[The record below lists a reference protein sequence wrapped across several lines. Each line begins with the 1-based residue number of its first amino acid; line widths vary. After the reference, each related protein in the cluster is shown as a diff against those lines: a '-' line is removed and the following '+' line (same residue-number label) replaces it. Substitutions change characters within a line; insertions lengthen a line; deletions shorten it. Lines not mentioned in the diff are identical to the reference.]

1 MASGPRTQQVND
13 WVTVQPKADDWVDV
27 KPQSDDWVASPGRGS
42 RPNLPKLTPDTSN
55 RPGFLRTLWDKSV
68 LNLPQ
73 SIPAFGEM
81 LKRGGD
87 VKQSIEGLE
96 QITPEMWAAHDA
108 RIKATR
114 QTGQPTRRET
124 FIGPPVDSSS
134 QDESSW
140 GEIAGTMASEP
151 LNAAILG
158 AATGMAV
165 KGFRLA
171 KKAAAA
177 KVGKK
182 ADKLATAKREDAFSQ
197 MLAQYEGAAERE
209 AAAATVREK
218 ADKLATAKGEDA
230 FSQMLAQY
238 EGAAERG
245 AAAATV
251 REKADKLATAKG
263 KDAFSQM
270 LAQYVGAAKR
280 EATAKGT
287 KTANASPSSAASA
300 ATGNPAS
307 GASTTLG
314 ESESVYKSGAHDS
327 MFVQDDNVVNKI
339 SNISQYIKETGGLT
353 PAQLDGMTDAGFRVI
368 ADDAVK
374 WGAAKGNPVPKTMK
388 YDTAS
393 VNGST
398 YAKIKRELHPDVY
411 DTASLNKHIPTSR
424 MKGGKK

>member
-1 MASGPRTQQVND
+1 
-13 WVTVQPKADDWVDV
+13 
-27 KPQSDDWVASPGRGS
+27 
-42 RPNLPKLTPDTSN
+42 
-55 RPGFLRTLWDKSV
+55 
-68 LNLPQ
+68 
-73 SIPAFGEM
+73 M

-87 VKQSIEGLE
+87 VQQSIEGIE

-108 RIKATR
+108 RIKATK
-114 QTGQPTRRET
+114 QTGRSTRPET

-134 QDESSW
+134 QDKSSW
-140 GEIAGTMASEP
+140 GEIAGTMASDP
-151 LNAAILG
+151 LNASIL
-158 AATGMAV
+158 GMAV

-182 ADKLATAKREDAFSQ
+182 ADKLATAKRKDGFSQ

-209 AAAATVREK
+209 ASLTSRSSGSAPSPKELRRRTDEILFGSNYGPSPPPLAPPPGGYPPWKPLGPRDVSTLPPKTVTDAPAPRRPIWPSNEYRPPPPPPTTEPRTSSNNGPWAKPYVNPPYEPIISSRLRPYVERAAAEPEPSPGSAAQSVN
-218 ADKLATAKGEDA
+218 DHYAKN
-230 FSQMLAQY
+230 
-238 EGAAERG
+238 
-245 AAAATV
+245 
-251 REKADKLATAKG
+251 
-263 KDAFSQM
+263 
-270 LAQYVGAAKR
+270 
-280 EATAKGT
+280 T
-287 KTANASPSSAASA
+287 KTAEPTPAPARESGT
-300 ATGNPAS
+300 TG
-307 GASTTLG
+307 TQTG

-339 SNISQYIKETGGLT
+339 SNISQYLKETGGLT
-353 PAQLDGMTDAGFRVI
+353 PAQLDAMTDAGFRVI

-374 WGAAKGNPVPKTMK
+374 WGAAKGNPVPKKLK
-388 YDTAS
+388 YATAS